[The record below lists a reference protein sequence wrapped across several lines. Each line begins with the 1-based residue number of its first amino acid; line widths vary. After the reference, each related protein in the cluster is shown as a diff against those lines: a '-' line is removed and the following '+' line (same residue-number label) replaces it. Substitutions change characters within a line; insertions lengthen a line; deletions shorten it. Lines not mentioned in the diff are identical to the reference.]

1 MEREEYVS
9 RYIDKIFECIAAII
23 STCGFMYC
31 ILSYYDIEIPKN
43 ASPVMMIILFSCLIM
58 VLCIK
63 RKISYIAIPAALL
76 IWGLFVL
83 KYYKNYEPYDMAF
96 MAAIFVLIAVSM
108 DIYILKNAALQIVI
122 TAVMFA
128 VCLLSDSFPDTLAL
142 FVWIASV
149 LGTQCMRNKTGRI
162 YPLLIMLSVFVL
174 MIVVNTF
181 ISTHAIEVLNPYI
194 IKAQSFQQ
202 KINLSIANG
211 FNESRFN
218 ISSYKMNIDGMLTN
232 DDPGDSENI
241 DVLVTLE
248 KRPEN
253 TIYLRG
259 FIGDAY
265 SSEGWSEISE
275 EALKNEVAG
284 WENTGIDYSSIKR
297 QLNNEYWL
305 SAGSDT
311 PRTYITVENAG
322 YNGTYVLLPYGV
334 YTGEDEVMSADGEI
348 INFGGTKRTYQY
360 MPSFYDMQAEAA
372 EDYIVR
378 QYTEYVYEKY
388 AIPETRLENLMRISA
403 KLKNDNVY
411 EAVESLRNYLASNC
425 TYSKKLAPV
434 PYGIDFAENFVV
446 TQKKGYCT
454 HFATAGVL
462 MLRMMGYPA
471 RYATGYAAFPQDFE
485 RNSDGSYT
493 AYVKEN
499 QAHAWVEVYINGI
512 WYPVE
517 MTPGYVDE
525 AATLPDG
532 MGSENEENTLRA
544 VTEMSTEEESVSQE
558 AYEETLPE
566 ENTQAPTQPQ
576 TEKQT
581 DRELSMGQTDGMQT
595 ASLIDGFKMMLGVAK
610 YIVAVILVVLIR
622 RRIVLAANK
631 KRMNDSDKR
640 KALKYVVMYT
650 IKMLSRA
657 GYGKKSMTDS
667 QYAEH
672 IMIPGF
678 DRFIAIAQKEKYSGE
693 DISDEEAAFCMNITS
708 QVEEKLYSETGKYMR
723 FVWKYLYCYR

>member
-9 RYIDKIFECIAAII
+9 RYIDKVFEGIIAII

-31 ILSYYDIEIPKN
+31 ILSYYDIEIPGN
-43 ASPVMMIILFSCLIM
+43 TSPVMIIILLSCLIT
-58 VLCIK
+58 VLCIE
-63 RKISYIAIPAALL
+63 RKISYITIPAALL

-83 KYYKNYEPYDMAF
+83 KYYKDYKPYDMAF
-96 MAAIFVLIAVSM
+96 MAALFVLIAVSM

-128 VCLLSDSFPDTLAL
+128 VCLLTDHFPDTIAF

-149 LGTQCMRNKTGRI
+149 LGTQCMRNKTSRI
-162 YPLLIMLSVFVL
+162 YPLLIMLSVFVM
-174 MIVVNTF
+174 MIAVNTF
-181 ISTHAIEVLNPYI
+181 ISIRAVEVLKPYI

-202 KINLSIANG
+202 KINLSIADG

-218 ISSYKMNIDGMLTN
+218 ISSYKMDIDGILTN
-232 DDPGDSENI
+232 ADPGDSENI
-241 DVLVTLE
+241 DVIVTLE

-265 SSEGWSEISE
+265 STDGWSEISE
-275 EALKNEVAG
+275 EALKNDIAG
-284 WENTGIDYSSIKR
+284 WENTGIDYNSIKR
-297 QLNNEYWL
+297 QLNNEFWL
-305 SAGSDT
+305 SAGGDVE
-311 PRTYITVENAG
+311 RTYITVENAG
-322 YNGTYVLLPYGV
+322 YNGTYLLLPYGV
-334 YTGEDEVMSADGEI
+334 YTGDDEVMAADGEI
-348 INFGGTKRTYQY
+348 INFGDTKRTYQY
-360 MPSFYDMQAEAA
+360 MPSFYDMQTEAA
-372 EDYIVR
+372 QDYIIR
-378 QYTEYVYEKY
+378 RYTEYVYEKY

-403 KLKNDNVY
+403 RLKNDNIY
-411 EAVESLRNYLASNC
+411 EAVEALRNYLAANC

-471 RYATGYAAFPQDFE
+471 RYVAGYAAFPQDFE
-485 RNSDGSYT
+485 RNGDGSYT

-499 QAHAWVEVYINGI
+499 HAHAWVEVYINGI

-517 MTPGYVDE
+517 MTPGYVEE
-525 AATLPDG
+525 AAGFPEKISD
-532 MGSENEENTLRA
+532 SNKEA
-544 VTEMSTEEESVSQE
+544 VTEAVTENTAGEENVPQEDGEESSQE
-558 AYEETLPE
+558 NFEEAA
-566 ENTQAPTQPQ
+566 QAQ
-576 TEKQT
+576 TEPLPK
-581 DRELSMGQTDGMQT
+581 RELSMGQTDGVET
-595 ASLIDGFKMMLGVAK
+595 ASLIDGFRMMLGLVK
-610 YIVAVILVVLIR
+610 YVVIIIV
-622 RRIVLAANK
+622 IVLVRRCILITMNK
-631 KRMNDSDKR
+631 KHMNDSDKR

-678 DRFIAIAQKEKYSGE
+678 DRFIMVAQKEKYSGE
-693 DISDEEAAFCMNITS
+693 DISDEELTFCRNITS

-723 FVWKYLYCYR
+723 FVWKYVYCYR